1 MVAAVT
7 VSDVFTPQGLAAQL
21 PFLLLVLAI
30 LSTRYKR
37 ARAMVA
43 AGAMVGLSNALLVD
57 ENVVAAFWWG
67 LLMVASLMVL
77 GRRLF
82 ENATTRF
89 SEEEQG
95 MLADVLST
103 LPRPH
108 ARHLLD
114 RGFWLSGRDGDVL
127 TREGEP
133 VTHLFYLAAG
143 EARVLSHGRQVGTC
157 RVGDLV
163 GEVTVLSGDKAS
175 ATVVLD
181 GPARFWCAP
190 ATVLRPYLKAH
201 DDVRVA
207 IEQGFAAS
215 VKAKLRAS
223 NELIAEAGG
232 VAA

>member
-1 MVAAVT
+1 MMAAGNL
-7 VSDVFTPQGLAAQL
+7 SEVFTVEGLALQL
-21 PFLLLVLAI
+21 PFLLLILAI
-30 LSTRYKR
+30 MSTRYRR

-43 AGAMVGLSNALLVD
+43 VGALIGMANALLIQED
-57 ENVVAAFWWG
+57 VVGAFWWG

-89 SEEEQG
+89 SDEEQA
-95 MLADVLST
+95 MLKDILSA

-114 RGFWLSGRDGDVL
+114 QGFWLSGRDGDVL
-127 TREGEP
+127 TREEEP
-133 VTHLFYLAAG
+133 VTHLYYLASG
-143 EARVLSHGRQVGTC
+143 EAKVMSHGRVVGTC
-157 RVGDLV
+157 RAGDLV
-163 GEVTVLSGDKAS
+163 GEVTVLSGDLAS
-175 ATVVLD
+175 ATVVLS

-190 ATVLRPYLKAH
+190 STVLRPYLKAH
-201 DDVRVA
+201 DDVRLA
-207 IEQGFAAS
+207 LEQGFAVS

-223 NELIAEAGG
+223 NALIAEAGG

>member
-1 MVAAVT
+1 MMAAGNL
-7 VSDVFTPQGLAAQL
+7 SEVFTVEGLALQL
-21 PFLLLVLAI
+21 PFLLLILAI
-30 LSTRYKR
+30 MSTRYRR

-43 AGAMVGLSNALLVD
+43 VGALIGMANALLIQED
-57 ENVVAAFWWG
+57 VVGAFWWG

-89 SEEEQG
+89 SDEEQA
-95 MLADVLST
+95 MLKDILSA

-114 RGFWLSGRDGDVL
+114 QGFWLSGRDGDVL

-133 VTHLFYLAAG
+133 VTHLYYLASG
-143 EARVLSHGRQVGTC
+143 EARVLSHGRQVGSC
-157 RVGDLV
+157 RAGDLV
-163 GEVTVLSGDKAS
+163 GEVTVLSADMAS
-175 ATVVLD
+175 ATVVLN

-201 DDVRVA
+201 DDVRTA
-207 IEQGFAAS
+207 LEQGFAVS
-215 VKAKLRAS
+215 VKSKLRAS
-223 NELIAEAGG
+223 NELLAEAGG